1 MNERKHAK
9 TNEWPGNGILGPVP
23 APGTIIIILFPF
35 CPPDPP
41 GSWINWLPPTCNQE
55 HQKIRKIQNFF
66 FKFRTNLEEKCF
78 KRGINHFI
86 IVQTFPGLNNN
97 NDTSRGQAV
106 NLWRKKRDLW
116 WNKIWIIIKFVVKL
130 KFLIK
135 NLITNNKNTSLT
147 ASTPRVIKIMF
158 IEKKNCSSWDSQ

>member
-1 MNERKHAK
+1 MNGRIKNEWKEARMNERKHAK

-66 FKFRTNLEEKCF
+66 
-78 KRGINHFI
+78 
-86 IVQTFPGLNNN
+86 LN
-97 NDTSRGQAV
+97 SE
-106 NLWRKKRDLW
+106 
-116 WNKIWIIIKFVVKL
+116 
-130 KFLIK
+130 LI
-135 NLITNNKNTSLT
+135 
-147 ASTPRVIKIMF
+147 
-158 IEKKNCSSWDSQ
+158 